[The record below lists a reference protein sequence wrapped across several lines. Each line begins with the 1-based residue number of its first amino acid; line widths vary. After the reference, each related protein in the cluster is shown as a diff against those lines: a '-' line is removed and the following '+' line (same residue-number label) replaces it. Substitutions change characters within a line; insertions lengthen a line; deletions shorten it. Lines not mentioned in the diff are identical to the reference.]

1 MEKAFNC
8 VSKNMAERLFYKFVA
23 YKLLMHY
30 NKMPTIPL
38 FFCVKRKAPKE
49 STLKGKGISS
59 PFPLKYPFSLDD
71 QGQ

>member
-1 MEKAFNC
+1 
-8 VSKNMAERLFYKFVA
+8 MAERLFYKFVA
-23 YKLLMHY
+23 CKLLIHY

>member
-1 MEKAFNC
+1 
-8 VSKNMAERLFYKFVA
+8 
-23 YKLLMHY
+23 MHY

-49 STLKGKGISS
+49 STLKEKGLSM
-59 PFPLKYPFSLDD
+59 PFPLKYLLSPND